1 MQEKRIAQWQSREVA
16 DRRSAVPW
24 RLDVQNGPWDSK
36 RSGRAMESLGD
47 GDFKVLEFE
56 TRVLIP
62 WSDL

>member
-1 MQEKRIAQWQSREVA
+1 M

-24 RLDVQNGPWDSK
+24 RLDVLNGPWDS
-36 RSGRAMESLGD
+36 RESLGD

-62 WSDL
+62 SSDL

>member
-1 MQEKRIAQWQSREVA
+1 MQEKRIAQCRVVV

-24 RLDVQNGPWDSK
+24 RLDVLNGPWDSK
-36 RSGRAMESLGD
+36 RSGRAVESLGD

-62 WSDL
+62 SSDL